1 MARKTSNRKG
11 KTAKER
17 KKAAA
22 LPTIEVD
29 VDLGSL
35 TSTEEQKARLRAH
48 LDSVLLT
55 WVKYDLKEKIER
67 PLVIIDHH
75 GPPVGGEEGGNG

>member
-1 MARKTSNRKG
+1 MARKRT
-11 KTAKER
+11 TAKATAK

-22 LPTIEVD
+22 LPTIEID

-35 TSTEEQKARLRAH
+35 ASTEEQKARLRAY

-55 WVKYDLKEKIER
+55 WLKYDLKEKTEC
-67 PLVIIDHH
+67 PTVIIDHH
-75 GPPVGGEEGGNG
+75 GPPNI